1 MPEGSTTHMGGTM
14 RLGARRTFF
23 KTQDCKAEDAPKAA
37 AAKATPDAVKEFKKG
52 GALTAEAIEELSYKQ
67 LQRACKERGISAKG
81 GTAVLQD
88 RLKEYTE

>member
-1 MPEGSTTHMGGTM
+1 M
-14 RLGARRTFF
+14 
-23 KTQDCKAEDAPKAA
+23 
-37 AAKATPDAVKEFKKG
+37 KEFKKG

-67 LQRACKERGISAKG
+67 LQRACKQRGISAKG